1 MTGRYRKVSEAWRA
15 RFGGRV
21 QRVPVAVEAGCPV
34 RDGTLGREGCAFCAE
49 DALSLRWLDQR
60 GPVRE
65 QLERG
70 LAAVRRRFGASL
82 GMAYFQN
89 HTATWQ
95 RAGALARDLDE
106 ALAVEGIVG
115 AAVGAR
121 PDALAPEV
129 VEVLAAAS
137 RRGHVEVELG
147 LQSAREATL
156 LEMGRGHGVAATRD
170 ACARLAQ
177 AALPVTAHVI
187 VGWPGEGPD
196 DWRRT
201 FELVNEVGAAGVK
214 LHNLHVLRG
223 TPLAVRYVREA
234 FPLLSRDAWLDALC
248 GLLPLLDARV
258 VVHRVV
264 AEALPEHLVA
274 PEWMRAPSGF
284 REALDARLEERDIWQ
299 GRRPA

>member
-1 MTGRYRKVSEAWRA
+1 LTRRYLAVSEAWRA

-21 QRVPVAVEAGCPV
+21 QRIPVAVEAGCPV
-34 RDGTLGREGCAFCAE
+34 RDGTLGRGGCAFCAE

-65 QLERG
+65 QLLRG

-89 HTATWQ
+89 HTATW
-95 RAGALARDLDE
+95 RSADALARDLDE
-106 ALAVEGIVG
+106 ALSVEGIVG
-115 AAVGAR
+115 VAVGAR
-121 PDALAPEV
+121 PDALAPDV
-129 VEVLAAAS
+129 LEVLAAAA

-156 LEMGRGHGVAATRD
+156 VEMGRGHGVTATRT
-170 ACARLAQ
+170 ACARVKAAGLA
-177 AALPVTAHVI
+177 LTAHVI
-187 VGWPGEGPD
+187 VGWPGEDRD

-201 FELVNEVGAAGVK
+201 LDLVNELGADGVK

-223 TPLAVRYVREA
+223 TPLAARYEREA

-248 GLLPLLDARV
+248 GLLPHLDARV